1 MFGKLLPEA
10 IYQSLLNVLKEPHY
24 IKISDI
30 SSKANYSSGCVSIF
44 GNIMKNYYESN
55 VL

>member
-1 MFGKLLPEA
+1 MFGKFLPEA
-10 IYQSLLNVLKEPHY
+10 TYTALLNVLKEPHY

-30 SSKANYSSGCVSIF
+30 SLKANYSSGCVSIF

-55 VL
+55 IL